1 MTWSFSQVRKG
12 PAFTV
17 RLLGQGDKDASGGGS
32 ASGSET
38 VQLVVKYVKQEALAP
53 LQGLVRSLLF
63 GVLGALALAFGTSLL
78 LLAALRVLET
88 ETGAFHGN
96 LSWLPYVI
104 VAALAACVMALA
116 AWRIVHGPAA
126 RRRPAPKAEA
136 GD

>member
-1 MTWSFSQVRKG
+1 M
-12 PAFTV
+12 
-17 RLLGQGDKDASGGGS
+17 RLFGRGDKDASSAVG
-32 ASGSET
+32 ASGSEA
-38 VQLVVKYVKQEALAP
+38 VQLVIRYVKQEALAP

-63 GVLGALALAFGTSLL
+63 GVLGALGLAFGVSLL

-104 VAALAACVMALA
+104 VATLAAGVMALA
-116 AWRIVHGPAA
+116 AWRIVHGPAQ
-126 RRRPAPKAEA
+126 RRRPAQKAEP